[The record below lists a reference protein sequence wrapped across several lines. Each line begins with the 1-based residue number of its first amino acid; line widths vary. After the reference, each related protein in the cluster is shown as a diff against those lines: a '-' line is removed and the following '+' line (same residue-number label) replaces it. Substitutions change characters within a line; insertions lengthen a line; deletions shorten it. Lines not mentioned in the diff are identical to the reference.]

1 MCCGGLISSTRL
13 QNWDYGWDALY
24 YITICTANRECH
36 FGEIA
41 KGEIKLSNIG
51 VLADVF
57 WHEIKNHANNVELDA
72 FVVMPIHVHGIIIL
86 NGFDF
91 AWQSR
96 FNDHIIRD
104 YKSHQRI
111 RNYIIDNPK
120 NWDNDKF
127 YK

>member
-1 MCCGGLISSTRL
+1 MDKFQKIYRISST
-13 QNWDYGWDALY
+13 
-24 YITICTANRECH
+24 
-36 FGEIA
+36 
-41 KGEIKLSNIG
+41 
-51 VLADVF
+51 
-57 WHEIKNHANNVELDA
+57 
-72 FVVMPIHVHGIIIL
+72 
-86 NGFDF
+86 
-91 AWQSR
+91 R